1 MADERLGV
9 VRGFPGEA
17 KAEAEGLLNQA
28 AGAAKDAYSKTVDAA
43 AEGAQVAKDA
53 AIAGSDALRDF
64 VEERPYTTAAL
75 ALGMGLLIGLMSNRP
90 PPRRSWW
97 D

>member
-1 MADERLGV
+1 MADERAGIVHGLDGDT
-9 VRGFPGEA
+9 
-17 KAEAEGLLNQA
+17 KANAEGLLNKA
-28 AGAAKDAYSKTVDAA
+28 AGAVEDAYSKTVDAA

-53 AIAGSDALRDF
+53 AIAGRDFLQDF